1 MFLLRWLVTGIFFQ
15 NLTGW
20 ETDLKKDYN
29 RVIWRMTIVRYYGI
43 GGSSERFAKY
53 FFMDVEEEWYIHDE
67 IEEVYVAIF
76 AQSFSY
82 LKL

>member
-1 MFLLRWLVTGIFFQ
+1 
-15 NLTGW
+15 
-20 ETDLKKDYN
+20 
-29 RVIWRMTIVRYYGI
+29 MTIVRCYGI

>member
-1 MFLLRWLVTGIFFQ
+1 
-15 NLTGW
+15 
-20 ETDLKKDYN
+20 
-29 RVIWRMTIVRYYGI
+29 MTIVRYYGI
-43 GGSSERFAKY
+43 GVSSERFAKY

-76 AQSFSY
+76 AQSVSY